1 MIRRPTFRRVI
12 RTEKSELEKERVALI
27 EEVMENKRRMKE
39 LEDNLLMRLAS
50 TEGSLVDDEDLILV
64 LQDTK
69 TTAQEVRVKLSIAS
83 ETEAKI
89 NGAREEYRP
98 VASRGS
104 ILYFLMTDM
113 ALVCTMYQTSLRQFL
128 VLFDQSMKK
137 SEKNSV
143 SRIRIANI
151 ITYLTFQV
159 WKNASRGFY
168 ERHKFLFT
176 MLLAMK
182 IDIQNKKIT
191 YEEFLTFIKG
201 GASLDL

>member
-1 MIRRPTFRRVI
+1 M
-12 RTEKSELEKERVALI
+12 
-27 EEVMENKRRMKE
+27 
-39 LEDNLLMRLAS
+39 
-50 TEGSLVDDEDLILV
+50 DDEDLILV

-137 SEKNSV
+137 
-143 SRIRIANI
+143 
-151 ITYLTFQV
+151 
-159 WKNASRGFY
+159 
-168 ERHKFLFT
+168 
-176 MLLAMK
+176 
-182 IDIQNKKIT
+182 
-191 YEEFLTFIKG
+191 
-201 GASLDL
+201 